1 MAQSESNALG
11 SNQRPSKTKS
21 LLQQVSKIRDTGEHQ
36 VEYLL
41 NKLRNCEY
49 NLAVKLE
56 VEDSL
61 DAGKEAARE
70 YRKLRRFNLRRKFLG
85 PNEDERLLDSFFE
98 NKNVL
103 ADDLVSQWRR
113 SLDNAC
119 ERFLEESSEE
129 KRSKAT
135 EACSTLRTYVE
146 KALETALD

>member
-1 MAQSESNALG
+1 MCF
-11 SNQRPSKTKS
+11 RIK
-21 LLQQVSKIRDTGEHQ
+21 EHQ